1 MVIEKWAI
9 INLNSNQAEI
19 LEKKIRVPNKISN
32 FRKTLNELFQLIKKK
47 NINEKK
53 LLTSLNIM
61 NFFRNESNLLD
72 SLDLLQKLKIIS
84 SKKNK
89 NWKSLLKELKKV
101 KVKTSGLRAEE
112 IKEKILNKRLK
123 VIQDKKNDL

>member
-1 MVIEKWAI
+1 
-9 INLNSNQAEI
+9 
-19 LEKKIRVPNKISN
+19 
-32 FRKTLNELFQLIKKK
+32 
-47 NINEKK
+47 
-53 LLTSLNIM
+53 M

-101 KVKTSGLRAEE
+101 KVRTFALRAEE
-112 IKEKILNKRLK
+112 IKEKIFNKRLK
-123 VIQDKKNDL
+123 TIQDKKNDL